1 MKKKVAVIST
11 GGTIAS
17 KYDPV
22 AKSMTAAVDAAG
34 LVEALPRRDLGC
46 EVVVESL
53 MRTLSFNLRFANVL
67 DLAARLRTLLAD
79 DEYAGA
85 VVTQGTDTLEESSYL
100 LDLLV
105 DTDKPVI
112 LTGAQLA
119 ADHPQSDGPRNLADA
134 ITAAA
139 SGEMIGCGV
148 LVCFNG
154 QLHAARDVTK
164 LHTSAVETFT
174 SLYFG
179 HLGIVDDDR
188 VVRYRTPRIRAHY
201 PVQTMDRR
209 VPLVKVVMDIDTVLL
224 ESAVDAGVDGIVLEA
239 FGRGNVVET
248 LMPGIGRAIDNGIP
262 VVLTSRCI
270 LGRVKP
276 IYGTGGGGRQLEEL
290 GVIFASDLQGPKAR
304 ILLLALLSAG
314 ISGEALRD
322 EFQRNAP

>member
-1 MKKKVAVIST
+1 MNKKVAVIST

-17 KYDPV
+17 RYDPV

-46 EVVVESL
+46 EIVVENL
-53 MRTLSFNLRFANVL
+53 MRSLSFNLRFENVL
-67 DLAARLRTLLAD
+67 ALASRLREILGND
-79 DEYAGA
+79 DYAGA

-100 LDLLV
+100 LDLLL

-112 LTGAQLA
+112 FTGAQLA

-134 ITAAA
+134 ITAAG
-139 SGEMIGCGV
+139 SGEMNGCGAM
-148 LVCFNG
+148 VCFNG

-179 HLGIVDDDR
+179 HLGVVDDDR
-188 VVRYRTPRIRAHY
+188 VIRYRTPRIRTHY
-201 PVQTMDRR
+201 SVETVEVR
-209 VPLVKVVMDIDTVLL
+209 VPLVKAVMDIDAVLM
-224 ESAVDAGVDGIVLEA
+224 EAAVDAGVEGIVVEA

-248 LMPGIGRAIDNGIP
+248 LVPSIERAIAEGIP
-262 VVLTSRCI
+262 LVLTSRCAM
-270 LGRVKP
+270 GRVKP

-290 GVIFASDLQGPKAR
+290 GVIFAGDLQGPKAR
-304 ILLLALLSAG
+304 ILLLTLLSAG
-314 ISGEALRD
+314 LSGKELRR
-322 EFQRNAP
+322 EFQLNAP